1 MTELIFLSRIMDYDG
16 GSRGTIYF
24 WPRRS
29 GVLTLWTGLRTMRI
43 LSCPLLIASSEVA
56 LEIGSS

>member
-1 MTELIFLSRIMDYDG
+1 MDYDG

-24 WPRRS
+24 WLRRS

-56 LEIGSS
+56 REIGSS